1 MSMLGIFFFITNSF
15 ACVTLALSSQPG
27 SGLGQPPE
35 LQGWRIDQEGCWMV
49 TPVGKG
55 VQKASRQAA
64 LKEVRVKWHENE

>member
-35 LQGWRIDQEGCWMV
+35 LQGWRIDQDRSGGVLV
-49 TPVGKG
+49 TAIIK
-55 VQKASRQAA
+55 K
-64 LKEVRVKWHENE
+64 K